1 MKLRAHGS
9 DCHGSLNRGLCNG
22 CISLL
27 QVYTG
32 LILVN
37 AGPMKYTL
45 VHRISGFVSAMLN
58 QVAHQ
63 QQCSNKEVIA
73 VFQRQQETVL
83 RVSKSTEECLQVTFT
98 LLSSLFLPCYDQRG
112 PVAYGRVPGERSILG
127 S

>member
-1 MKLRAHGS
+1 MQEIMMA
-9 DCHGSLNRGLCNG
+9 SLKGGMCEGYNV
-22 CISLL
+22 L

-58 QVAHQ
+58 QVAQ
-63 QQCSNKEVIA
+63 QQESSNKEIIG

-83 RVSKSTEECLQVTFT
+83 RVSKSTEQCLQVNFITF
-98 LLSSLFLPCYDQRG
+98 SR
-112 PVAYGRVPGERSILG
+112 
-127 S
+127 

>member
-1 MKLRAHGS
+1 MQEIMMA
-9 DCHGSLNRGLCNG
+9 SLKGGMCEGYNV
-22 CISLL
+22 L

-58 QVAHQ
+58 QVAQ
-63 QQCSNKEVIA
+63 QQESSNKEIIG

-83 RVSKSTEECLQVTFT
+83 RVSKSTEECLQVNFITF
-98 LLSSLFLPCYDQRG
+98 SR
-112 PVAYGRVPGERSILG
+112 
-127 S
+127 

>member
-1 MKLRAHGS
+1 
-9 DCHGSLNRGLCNG
+9 
-22 CISLL
+22 
-27 QVYTG
+27 
-32 LILVN
+32 
-37 AGPMKYTL
+37 
-45 VHRISGFVSAMLN
+45 MLN

-98 LLSSLFLPCYDQRG
+98 PSFIAFQRILPCYDQRG
-112 PVAYGRVPGERSILG
+112 AAASGRVPGERSILG

>member
-1 MKLRAHGS
+1 MMA
-9 DCHGSLNRGLCNG
+9 SLKGGMCEGYNV
-22 CISLL
+22 L

-58 QVAHQ
+58 QVAQ
-63 QQCSNKEVIA
+63 QQESSNKEIIG

-83 RVSKSTEECLQVTFT
+83 RVSKSTEECLQVNFITF
-98 LLSSLFLPCYDQRG
+98 SR
-112 PVAYGRVPGERSILG
+112 
-127 S
+127 